1 LNPDEVLLEFKAMVD
16 CAFRVGKDGERRFER
31 LGVPASTLQRVTK
44 DYQNLRP
51 GLSKLIV
58 HAPQLGDMR
67 AALQSVVLPHEKQD
81 HFLAAIIGERNLT
94 ASG

>member
-1 LNPDEVLLEFKAMVD
+1 
-16 CAFRVGKDGERRFER
+16 
-31 LGVPASTLQRVTK
+31 
-44 DYQNLRP
+44 
-51 GLSKLIV
+51 LSKLIV